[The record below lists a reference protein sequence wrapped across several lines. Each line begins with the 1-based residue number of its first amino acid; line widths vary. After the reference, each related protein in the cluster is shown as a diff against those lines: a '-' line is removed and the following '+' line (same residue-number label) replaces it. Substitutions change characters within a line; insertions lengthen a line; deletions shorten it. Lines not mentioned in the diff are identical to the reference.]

1 MAIDERRGDV
11 AEAQWHILDVRDPA
25 IAEKLRG
32 ADVVVHLALDLDLET
47 DAAART
53 AYNVRG
59 TQTVLTAAAAAGVHR
74 VVLCTS
80 AMVYGALPD
89 NDIPLSE
96 DAELRATAEATGVG
110 DLLEIERLGRRAPR
124 AHPGLNVTV
133 VRPAVLVGGTDTALT
148 RYFESPRL
156 LVVAGTRPTWQF
168 CHVEDLVSALEY
180 AALEKVDGEFA
191 VGCDGWLE
199 QEEVEELS
207 GIRRMEL
214 PSAVALGAAARLHR
228 IGLTPSPAGDLAYTM
243 HPWVVSVSRLH
254 DAGWRPRWTN
264 EEVLAELLEEVAGP
278 AHRRRPPARP
288 QGRHGRGR
296 GGRDGGPARYGGAG
310 APGPQGAG
318 AASDGGPAGLRPT
331 RSAVLQRGACR
342 TLQGHAPLPVETAL
356 TCCRPRTAPW
366 TAWHSP
372 TTTPASRRHRT
383 PSGCWRSATPRSPST
398 RSSAPSGDDAAGGT
412 ALFVGTVRNH
422 DGGADV
428 DALGYSCHPS
438 AEAETAPGRREG
450 RRGLP
455 GAGAGRRPPGGRSRG
470 GRPRGGRR
478 GVLPAPRRGVRG
490 VPEADRRPQAR
501 GADLEAPDVLGR
513 HGGVGRHL
521 TPPRAGPPLPGDAF
535 RHVIDLRN
543 RTPAAS
549 VGSADD

>member
-1 MAIDERRGDV
+1 MSSPDPQARAPHDAENRPEHGDSAPGVRQPRNQPEPRRHSPVIAVTGAASGVGAALVSRLVASDEVKQVVAIDERRGDC
-11 AEAQWHILDVRDPA
+11 AAAQWHVLDVRDPA

-47 DAAART
+47 DPAART

-96 DAELRATAEATGVG
+96 DSELRATAEATGVG

-156 LVVAGTRPTWQF
+156 LVVAGSRPTWQF

-180 AALEKVDGEFA
+180 AALEKAEGELA
-191 VGCDGWLE
+191 VGCEGWLE

-243 HPWVVSVSRLH
+243 HPWVVSVSGLH
-254 DAGWRPRWTN
+254 AAGWRPRWTN
-264 EEVLAELLEEVAGP
+264 EEVLAELLQEVAGR
-278 AHRRRPPARP
+278 HTVVGRRL
-288 QGRHGRGR
+288 GRK
-296 GGRDGGPARYGGAG
+296 DAAT
-310 APGPQGAG
+310 AAT
-318 AASDGGPAGLRPT
+318 AASTIRTVSPANT
-331 RSAVLQRGACR
+331 
-342 TLQGHAPLPVETAL
+342 
-356 TCCRPRTAPW
+356 
-366 TAWHSP
+366 
-372 TTTPASRRHRT
+372 
-383 PSGCWRSATPRSPST
+383 
-398 RSSAPSGDDAAGGT
+398 
-412 ALFVGTVRNH
+412 
-422 DGGADV
+422 
-428 DALGYSCHPS
+428 
-438 AEAETAPGRREG
+438 
-450 RRGLP
+450 
-455 GAGAGRRPPGGRSRG
+455 
-470 GRPRGGRR
+470 
-478 GVLPAPRRGVRG
+478 
-490 VPEADRRPQAR
+490 PEAA
-501 GADLEAPDVLGR
+501 L
-513 HGGVGRHL
+513 
-521 TPPRAGPPLPGDAF
+521 
-535 RHVIDLRN
+535 
-543 RTPAAS
+543 
-549 VGSADD
+549 

>member
-1 MAIDERRGDV
+1 MSSPDPHVSDKRSRATQDEDRPEHGDGAPGVRQPRNPEGPRRPSPVIAVTGAASGVGAALVSRLAASDEVKQVVAIDERRGDC
-11 AEAQWHILDVRDPA
+11 AAAQWHVLDVRDPA

-47 DAAART
+47 DPSART

-96 DAELRATAEATGVG
+96 DSELRATAEATGVG

-156 LVVAGTRPTWQF
+156 LVVAGSRPTWQF

-180 AALEKVDGEFA
+180 AALEKVEGELA
-191 VGCDGWLE
+191 VGCEGWLE

-243 HPWVVSVSRLH
+243 HPWVVSVSGLH
-254 DAGWRPRWTN
+254 AAGWRPRWTN
-264 EEVLAELLEEVAGP
+264 EEVLAELLQEVAGRHTV
-278 AHRRRPPARP
+278 AGRRL
-288 QGRHGRGR
+288 GR
-296 GGRDGGPARYGGAG
+296 RDAAT
-310 APGPQGAG
+310 AAG
-318 AASDGGPAGLRPT
+318 AAGATVALLGAAA
-331 RSAVLQRGACR
+331 AVRLARK
-342 TLQGHAPLPVETAL
+342 
-356 TCCRPRTAPW
+356 
-366 TAWHSP
+366 
-372 TTTPASRRHRT
+372 
-383 PSGCWRSATPRSPST
+383 
-398 RSSAPSGDDAAGGT
+398 
-412 ALFVGTVRNH
+412 
-422 DGGADV
+422 
-428 DALGYSCHPS
+428 
-438 AEAETAPGRREG
+438 
-450 RRGLP
+450 RRG
-455 GAGAGRRPPGGRSRG
+455 
-470 GRPRGGRR
+470 
-478 GVLPAPRRGVRG
+478 
-490 VPEADRRPQAR
+490 
-501 GADLEAPDVLGR
+501 
-513 HGGVGRHL
+513 
-521 TPPRAGPPLPGDAF
+521 
-535 RHVIDLRN
+535 I
-543 RTPAAS
+543 
-549 VGSADD
+549 

>member
-1 MAIDERRGDV
+1 MSSPDPQARAPHDAEIRPEHGDSAPGVRQSRNQAEPRRRSPVIAVTGAASGVGAALVARLAESDEVKQVVAIDERRGDC
-11 AEAQWHILDVRDPA
+11 ASAQWHVLDVRDPA

-47 DAAART
+47 DPAART

-96 DAELRATAEATGVG
+96 DSELRATAEATGVG

-156 LVVAGTRPTWQF
+156 LVVAGSRPTWQF

-180 AALEKVDGEFA
+180 AALEKAEGELA
-191 VGCDGWLE
+191 VGCEGWLE

-243 HPWVVSVSRLH
+243 HPWVVSVSGLH
-254 DAGWRPRWTN
+254 AAGWRPRWTN
-264 EEVLAELLEEVAGP
+264 EEVLAELLQEVAGRHTV
-278 AHRRRPPARP
+278 AGRRL
-288 QGRHGRGR
+288 GRK
-296 GGRDGGPARYGGAG
+296 DAAT
-310 APGPQGAG
+310 AAG
-318 AASDGGPAGLRPT
+318 AAGATVALLGAAA
-331 RSAVLQRGACR
+331 AV
-342 TLQGHAPLPVETAL
+342 
-356 TCCRPRTAPW
+356 
-366 TAWHSP
+366 
-372 TTTPASRRHRT
+372 RR
-383 PSGCWRSATPRSPST
+383 A
-398 RSSAPSGDDAAGGT
+398 
-412 ALFVGTVRNH
+412 
-422 DGGADV
+422 
-428 DALGYSCHPS
+428 
-438 AEAETAPGRREG
+438 RR
-450 RRGLP
+450 RRG
-455 GAGAGRRPPGGRSRG
+455 
-470 GRPRGGRR
+470 
-478 GVLPAPRRGVRG
+478 
-490 VPEADRRPQAR
+490 
-501 GADLEAPDVLGR
+501 
-513 HGGVGRHL
+513 
-521 TPPRAGPPLPGDAF
+521 
-535 RHVIDLRN
+535 I
-543 RTPAAS
+543 
-549 VGSADD
+549 

>member
-1 MAIDERRGDV
+1 MSSPDPQARAPHDAENRPEHGDSAPGVRQSRNQAEPRRRSPVIAVTGAASGVGAALIARLAESDEVKQVVAIDERRGDC
-11 AEAQWHILDVRDPA
+11 ASAQWHVLDVRDPA

-47 DAAART
+47 DPAART

-96 DAELRATAEATGVG
+96 DSELRATAEATGVG

-156 LVVAGTRPTWQF
+156 LVVAGSRPTWQF

-180 AALEKVDGEFA
+180 AALEKAEGELA
-191 VGCDGWLE
+191 VGCEGWLE

-243 HPWVVSVSRLH
+243 HPWVVSVSGLH
-254 DAGWRPRWTN
+254 AAGWRPRWTN
-264 EEVLAELLEEVAGP
+264 EEVLAELLQEVAGRHTV
-278 AHRRRPPARP
+278 AGRRL
-288 QGRHGRGR
+288 GRK
-296 GGRDGGPARYGGAG
+296 DAAT
-310 APGPQGAG
+310 AAG
-318 AASDGGPAGLRPT
+318 AAGATVALLGAAA
-331 RSAVLQRGACR
+331 AV
-342 TLQGHAPLPVETAL
+342 
-356 TCCRPRTAPW
+356 
-366 TAWHSP
+366 
-372 TTTPASRRHRT
+372 RR
-383 PSGCWRSATPRSPST
+383 A
-398 RSSAPSGDDAAGGT
+398 
-412 ALFVGTVRNH
+412 
-422 DGGADV
+422 
-428 DALGYSCHPS
+428 
-438 AEAETAPGRREG
+438 RR
-450 RRGLP
+450 RRG
-455 GAGAGRRPPGGRSRG
+455 
-470 GRPRGGRR
+470 
-478 GVLPAPRRGVRG
+478 
-490 VPEADRRPQAR
+490 
-501 GADLEAPDVLGR
+501 
-513 HGGVGRHL
+513 
-521 TPPRAGPPLPGDAF
+521 
-535 RHVIDLRN
+535 I
-543 RTPAAS
+543 
-549 VGSADD
+549 